1 MYIGIKYFV
10 DYSGNSQTL
19 KKMHT
24 PKPLFYNLQQVVML
38 TDGEMGQ
45 QHIVITDGNLP
56 PGAQVIQ

>member
-1 MYIGIKYFV
+1 
-10 DYSGNSQTL
+10 
-19 KKMHT
+19 MHT